1 MEDGNVFFYAALV
14 LIAFISWVVG
24 RIRDAVENY
33 REGQRINS
41 RQRRGDL
48 GPVSSS
54 SSAVAQPPT
63 ASPPQAQA
71 QRPQQSQRMSDA
83 LRETY
88 RALGIPFPDDQA
100 PPAPPVQ
107 TSARQSAAKP
117 QPAADLP
124 KTALNQL
131 TKAEQRAFEQLQQ
144 RQAASALAKAKQRAV
159 PKVEYRSDRS
169 SATIRELLKDR
180 NATRQAILLK
190 EILGPPRSIEPLS
203 PL

>member
-24 RIRDAVENY
+24 RIRDAVEAV
-33 REGQRINS
+33 RERQRNNS

-48 GPVSSS
+48 GPVSNAR
-54 SSAVAQPPT
+54 AVVQPPP
-63 ASPPQAQA
+63 PPQAQA
-71 QRPQQSQRMSDA
+71 QRPQQSESTSDA

-88 RALGIPFPDDQA
+88 RALGIPFPEDQA
-100 PPAPPVQ
+100 PPAPPAQ
-107 TSARQSAAKP
+107 TSVRPSTAKP
-117 QPAADLP
+117 QIAADLP

-131 TKAEQRAFEQLQQ
+131 TKAEQRAFEQLQK
-144 RQAASALAKAKQRAV
+144 REAAAALARAKQRTL
-159 PKVEYRSDRS
+159 PKVEYRNDRS

-190 EILGPPRSIEPLS
+190 EILGPPRSIEPLN